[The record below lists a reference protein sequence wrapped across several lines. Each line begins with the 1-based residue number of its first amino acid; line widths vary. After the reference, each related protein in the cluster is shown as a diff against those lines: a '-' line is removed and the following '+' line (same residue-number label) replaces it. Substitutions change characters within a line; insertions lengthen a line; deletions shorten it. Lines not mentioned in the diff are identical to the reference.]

1 MNKGDLYFLLN
12 YESVVKLTIRVYEKL
27 IQSLIQNYLEMPI
40 PLLHTIEFERTKS
53 NLEIS
58 IGELQELLRKFRMQM
73 ESGYENK

>member
-1 MNKGDLYFLLN
+1 MNKSDLYFLLN

-27 IQSLIQNYLEMPI
+27 IQSLIQNYLEMPM
-40 PLLHTIEFERTKS
+40 PLLHKIEFERTKS

>member
-1 MNKGDLYFLLN
+1 MNKSDLYFLLN

-27 IQSLIQNYLEMPI
+27 IQSLIQNSLEMPI

>member
-1 MNKGDLYFLLN
+1 MNKSDLYFLLN

-27 IQSLIQNYLEMPI
+27 IQSLIQNYLEMPV
-40 PLLHTIEFERTKS
+40 PLLHKIEFERTKS